1 MNPET
6 PEADAVEQ
14 SRRAEDLP
22 EEDEVVPA
30 EVPLDA
36 DPADVSEQYR
46 TVPVDEDYDR

>member
-22 EEDEVVPA
+22 DEDEAVPA

-36 DPADVSEQYR
+36 DPADFSEQSR
-46 TVPVDEDYDR
+46 AVPVEEDYDR

>member
-14 SRRAEDLP
+14 ARRAEDLP
-22 EEDEVVPA
+22 DEDESAAV
-30 EVPLDA
+30 EIPLDA

-46 TVPVDEDYDR
+46 TVPVDDEYDR

>member
-14 SRRAEDLP
+14 LRRAENLP
-22 EEDEVVPA
+22 EEDEAVPT

-46 TVPVDEDYDR
+46 TVPVEDDYDR